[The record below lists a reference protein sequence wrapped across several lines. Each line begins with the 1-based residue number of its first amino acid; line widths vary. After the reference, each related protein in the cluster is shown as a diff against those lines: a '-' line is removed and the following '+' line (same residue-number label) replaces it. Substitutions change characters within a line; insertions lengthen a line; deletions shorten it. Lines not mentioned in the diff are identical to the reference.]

1 MLKLAIVSR
10 CAVVTLGLLLAS
22 TVLPAS
28 HAAMVPIAPPPSTLP
43 GALQSQT
50 DAYLFLESSGVLV
63 APLSVDI
70 SSDGLYNNASP
81 GSAGV
86 IGPGTFFSS
95 YLIHHESVNFA
106 FSAVFATYT
115 FPDPVIGIITSD
127 ALLDASDAALA
138 NGGTLYP
145 NGLAF
150 RGLELP
156 YLITPDSVFW
166 AGNQVFISVV
176 TNTQA
181 VLDQMRVITS
191 PIPEPS
197 TLWLAT
203 IALGSM
209 LWVGVRRRVKR

>member
-1 MLKLAIVSR
+1 MKVHSVSR
-10 CAVVTLGLLLAS
+10 CALIAVGVALTALLSSAQ
-22 TVLPAS
+22 
-28 HAAMVPIAPPPSTLP
+28 AAMVPIAPPPSTLP

-50 DAYLFLESSGVLV
+50 DAYLFLESSGVLA
-63 APLSVDI
+63 APLQVDI

-81 GSAGV
+81 NNAGV
-86 IGPGTFFSS
+86 IGAGTFFSS
-95 YLIHHESVNFA
+95 YMIHHESVDFA
-106 FSAVFATYT
+106 FSSVLATYT
-115 FPDPVIGIITSD
+115 FPDPVIGVITSD
-127 ALLDASDAALA
+127 ALLNASDAVLG

-145 NGLAF
+145 NGLEF

-197 TLWLAT
+197 SVALAA
-203 IALGSM
+203 IALGGM
-209 LWVGVRRRVKR
+209 LCVVVRRRARR